1 MSLRAKTPEE
11 YASLIEQV
19 IDELDDIREVSGY
32 AFDDDQGNL
41 SFVDVLMKDMRELR
55 ASMTDGSY
63 QFGRND
69 LPYMRIVKKLS
80 DMQLPCIRLLYMIN
94 QTHREGLDLQGD

>member
-1 MSLRAKTPEE
+1 MGLRARTPEE
-11 YASLIEQV
+11 YVNLIEQV
-19 IDELDDIREVSGY
+19 IDELQDIKEVTGY

-55 ASMTDGSY
+55 ASMADGTY

-69 LPYMRIVKKLS
+69 LPYMRVVKKLT

-94 QTHREGLDLQGD
+94 QTHREGLDLQGG

>member
-1 MSLRAKTPEE
+1 MRLRARTPEE
-11 YASLIEQV
+11 YVSLIEQV
-19 IDELDDIREVSGY
+19 IDELEDVKEATGY

-55 ASMTDGSY
+55 ASMADGTY

-69 LPYMRIVKKLS
+69 LPYMRIVKKLT

-94 QTHREGLDLQGD
+94 QTHREGLDIQGG

>member
-1 MSLRAKTPEE
+1 MGLRAKTPQE
-11 YASLIEQV
+11 YVKLIEQV
-19 IDELDDIREVSGY
+19 IGELDDIKEVSAY

-55 ASMTDGSY
+55 ASMTDGTY

-80 DMQLPCIRLLYMIN
+80 DMQLPCIRLLYMVN
-94 QTHREGLDLQGD
+94 

>member
-1 MSLRAKTPEE
+1 MRLRARTPEE
-11 YASLIEQV
+11 YVSLIEQV
-19 IDELDDIREVSGY
+19 IDELEDIKEATGY

-55 ASMTDGSY
+55 ASMTDGTY

-94 QTHREGLDLQGD
+94 QTHREGLDIEGD

>member
-1 MSLRAKTPEE
+1 MGLRAKTPQE
-11 YASLIEQV
+11 YVKLIEQV
-19 IDELDDIREVSGY
+19 IGELDDIKEVSAY

-55 ASMTDGSY
+55 ASMTDGTY

-69 LPYMRIVKKLS
+69 LPYMRVVKKLS

-94 QTHREGLDLQGD
+94 QTHREGLGLQME

>member
-1 MSLRAKTPEE
+1 MGLRARTPEE
-11 YASLIEQV
+11 YVNLIEQV
-19 IDELDDIREVSGY
+19 IDELQDIEEVTGY

-41 SFVDVLMKDMRELR
+41 SFINVLMKDIRELR
-55 ASMTDGSY
+55 ASMADGTY

-69 LPYMRIVKKLS
+69 LPYMRIVKKLT

-94 QTHREGLDLQGD
+94 QTHKEGLDLQGD